1 MTDLQYTNAFL
12 EKVIDYNEKHKI
24 LVSLISFD
32 KGAGYINIMEL
43 MNDDKELIIKTTTEE
58 LYKFN
63 EKDSNII
70 KSKMKLKMN

>member
-43 MNDDKELIIKTTTEE
+43 MNDDKEIIIKTTTDE

-63 EKDSNII
+63 EKDSTII
-70 KSKMKLKMN
+70 KSKMKLKTN

>member
-1 MTDLQYTNAFL
+1 MADLQYTNAFL

-32 KGAGYINIMEL
+32 KGAGYINISEL
-43 MNDDKELIIKTTTEE
+43 MNDDKEIIIKTTTDE

-63 EKDSNII
+63 EKDSTII
-70 KSKMKLKMN
+70 KSKMKLKTN

>member
-1 MTDLQYTNAFL
+1 MADLQYTNAFL

-43 MNDDKELIIKTTTEE
+43 MNDDKEIIIKTTTDE

-63 EKDSNII
+63 EKDSTII
-70 KSKMKLKMN
+70 KSKMKFKTN

>member
-1 MTDLQYTNAFL
+1 MFIIYLF
-12 EKVIDYNEKHKI
+12 ICWKI

>member
-1 MTDLQYTNAFL
+1 MADLQYTDAFL